1 MDSKQL
7 IQDKCKINILNNL
20 LKDLVLLKPD
30 KGNRI
35 DLVDCLVYIN
45 SVKQIF
51 LHRTKFH
58 KIKINEDPTFRGLGS
73 LQQYLRKLKERKET
87 SEETYKRIQAQNGP
101 LWRAHGFPKIHEEF
115 VNLPKFQPIV
125 DRTGTV
131 HYRVGKYLS

>member
-7 IQDKCKINILNNL
+7 IQDKCKINILNIL

-87 SEETYKRIQAQNGP
+87 SEETYK
-101 LWRAHGFPKIHEEF
+101 
-115 VNLPKFQPIV
+115 
-125 DRTGTV
+125 
-131 HYRVGKYLS
+131 